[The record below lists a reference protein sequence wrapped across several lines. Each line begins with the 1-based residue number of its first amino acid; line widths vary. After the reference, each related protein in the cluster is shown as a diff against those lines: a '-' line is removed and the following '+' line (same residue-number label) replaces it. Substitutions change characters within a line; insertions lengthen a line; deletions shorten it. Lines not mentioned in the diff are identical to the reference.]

1 MLKTLIK
8 KQFREIFRN
17 YYVNSKTGKSRSQKG
32 VTGMII
38 GYAVIMGFLAVMF
51 AFFDFS
57 MGLSLMKAGRV
68 WLYFSLNAIGAVAFG
83 TLGSVFS
90 TYSSLYIAKDN
101 EQLLSLPIPPQ
112 TILLSRLTAVY
123 AMSALYSGVIWLPSV
138 IVHCILGG
146 GVVALIMGLALM
158 VFLALFVTVLTAI
171 LGWIV
176 AAISVRLKGKS
187 YITAFIGFAFF
198 GLYYFFFMRSS
209 NLISSLVDS
218 GDALKPGLMSW
229 GYVFYQLALGA
240 CGDLVAFGI
249 FAGITLILFGATLF
263 VLSKS
268 FIRIVTTKHGGSKA
282 VYRERE
288 ATVRSQGQALFR
300 RELKRF
306 TSSATYMMNAGF
318 GLVMEAA
325 LGVLGIVFCGTVQQF
340 LNKLLADAPAIVLF
354 IAPMALAA
362 FIFLIGTNYIS
373 TPSVSLEGD
382 RIWVVHTLP
391 VRSADVLRAKLRLH
405 IVLNAV
411 PAMFLGVV
419 AILVL
424 RLDLVEGILLL
435 LCAMAFIALSGAFG
449 LFLGLKNPNLH
460 WTVESQPIK
469 QGMAALIGLFGTM
482 LLAVAV
488 AGIYF
493 LLVYFVNPR
502 IYLAVWLGIFVV
514 LFFVFRR
521 WVMGTGAKIFEELS

>member
-1 MLKTLIK
+1 MLKTLTK

-17 YYVNSKTGKSRSQKG
+17 YYVNSKTGKARSQKG

-38 GYAVIMGFLAVMF
+38 GYALIMGALATMF

-57 MGLSLMKAGRV
+57 MGIALVKVNRA
-68 WLYFSLNAIGAVAFG
+68 WLYFSLNAIAATAFG

-101 EQLLSLPIPPQ
+101 EQLLSLPIQPR
-112 TILLSRLTAVY
+112 TILLSRMVAVY
-123 AMSALYSGVIWLPSV
+123 AMSALYSGVIWLPAV
-138 IVHCILGG
+138 IVYCILGG
-146 GVVALIMGLALM
+146 GIFALLLGLVLM
-158 VFLALFVTVLTAI
+158 LFLALFVSAITAI
-171 LGWIV
+171 LGWVV

-187 YITAFIGFAFF
+187 YLTAIIGFAFF
-198 GLYYFFFMRSS
+198 GLYYAFFLRSS
-209 NLISSLVDS
+209 NLVGSILES
-218 GDALKPGLMSW
+218 GDSLKPGLSSW

-240 CGDLVAFGI
+240 SGDLVGFGI
-249 FAGITLILFGATLF
+249 FVGITLVLFGVTIY

-306 TSSATYMMNAGF
+306 TSSATYMMNTGF
-318 GLVMEAA
+318 GLVMEVA
-325 LGVLGIVFCGTVQQF
+325 LAVLGIIFCGTIRQY
-340 LNKLLADAPAIVLF
+340 LDKLLAGAPAIVLF

-391 VRSADVLRAKLRLH
+391 VRSADVLLAKLRLH

-411 PAMFLGVV
+411 PALFLGVV
-419 AILVL
+419 AIFVL
-424 RLDLVEGILLL
+424 RMDLVDGILLL
-435 LCAMAFIALSGAFG
+435 LCVMAFIALSGAFG
-449 LFLGLKNPNLH
+449 LFLGLRNPNLH

-469 QGMAALIGLFGTM
+469 QGMAVLIGLFGTM

-488 AGIYF
+488 GGLYF
-493 LLVYFVNPR
+493 LLVYFINPR
-502 IYLAVWLGIFVV
+502 IYLAIWLVIFVA
-514 LFFVFRR
+514 LFFVFRH
-521 WVMGTGAKIFEELS
+521 WVMRTGAKIFHELS